1 MESAKKIIV
10 LIFRVWN
17 CCNTI
22 YCPDTLKTKWNQ
34 QLVVFV
40 LLSWLKKALFFVT
53 AKQLH
58 LKETQQ
64 AFVNFLSSV
73 ADQMGKKPPT
83 FIQGIL
89 LYTLQL

>member
-1 MESAKKIIV
+1 MKPAVSGICFVV
-10 LIFRVWN
+10 LTEKGSF
-17 CCNTI
+17 
-22 YCPDTLKTKWNQ
+22 
-34 QLVVFV
+34 F
-40 LLSWLKKALFFVT
+40 FFVT

-73 ADQMGKKPPT
+73 ADQMGGKPPT